1 MAEPGS
7 YLTAK
12 IASAIGGLL
21 GGATLMFY
29 IKPKSIGEAFIRGG
43 ISVGS
48 AIIFAAPLA
57 ESVGMTASWESHLMS
72 GSIVGFCAYFVLG
85 MMANFFVKY
94 QKKTPVDVIN
104 EARGKKQ
111 D

>member
-1 MAEPGS
+1 MTEPGS

-57 ESVGMTASWESHLMS
+57 ETIGTSPSWESHLMC
-72 GSIVGFCAYFVLG
+72 GSLVGFCAYFVLG
-85 MMANFFVKY
+85 MIANFFIKY
-94 QKKTPVDVIN
+94 QKKTPIDVIS
-104 EARGKKQ
+104 EITHKKQ